1 MSIRSLLGLDRR
13 PKVLSD
19 KTIVEIRPMTVEQS
33 VLIEQHFEKMADT
46 FVDTDFKGL
55 EVQAAFFAKHAH
67 EYASIIAAAID
78 TDVEV
83 VKKMPRKDADEIWA
97 DLFRINSDFFNGL
110 LRQAAIRKAKSALKS
125 GTRPG

>member
-46 FVDTDFKGL
+46 FVETDFAGL

-67 EYASIIAAAID
+67 EYASIIAAAWARVGRSLSGSD
-78 TDVEV
+78 RAW
-83 VKKMPRKDADEIWA
+83 RKTISPSSVQISKWP
-97 DLFRINSDFFNGL
+97 S
-110 LRQAAIRKAKSALKS
+110 Q
-125 GTRPG
+125 TR